1 MDGTEVLLS
10 LSDILLLLL
19 FSQTTRRPS
28 GKRKQAATSLAN
40 PTSKKEKRKRLN
52 GRPHVSL
59 SVFLPLF
66 SEMRRTSRP
75 GRLASPFCRPIRKF
89 VKKRMSSCLFFPFFS
104 PPFMNGPPPAAAAAA
119 RRTSQSLRVQSM
131 KWRHPR
137 RTSKSPWQ
145 FWKRAD
151 SRKWLSQGRQR
162 PIALDGCDT
171 LGHFLRLPESEQRKG
186 LRCQAAPFSRC
197 SLCVIILR
205 FAPALRIFPGRGRKL
220 VELYVLYVKMF
231 LICSCF

>member
-1 MDGTEVLLS
+1 MENANRQPSCS
-10 LSDILLLLL
+10 LI
-19 FSQTTRRPS
+19 QCQ
-28 GKRKQAATSLAN
+28 KRK
-40 PTSKKEKRKRLN
+40 KKKRKRLN

-66 SEMRRTSRP
+66 SGMRRTSHP

-89 VKKRMSSCLFFPFFS
+89 VKTRVSFCLFFSLFFLPFVHT
-104 PPFMNGPPPAAAAAA
+104 PPPPAAAAAAA

-131 KWRHPR
+131 KWWHPR

-171 LGHFLRLPESEQRKG
+171 PGHFLRLPESEQRKG
-186 LRCQAAPFSRC
+186 PGCQAAPFSRC
-197 SLCVIILR
+197 SLRVIILH
-205 FAPALRIFPGRGRKL
+205 FAAAALRIFPSRGGGKWL
-220 VELYVLYVKMF
+220 NYVHMYCM
-231 LICSCF
+231 